1 MISSNL
7 KEYINNLNSKISS
20 YGLTPNDDNYI
31 LNYKEYK
38 PEGNSI
44 YSLDN
49 FEIINY
55 DIILLYEKLGIIK
68 KEKIIKGEYIA
79 GDKRIFFGYIK
90 DNKKYFQIDFYE
102 HINNSFITEYI
113 LKDISGTYSYFKE
126 KSINYMLN
134 ILKNNQIIYEG
145 NLICYCYNI
154 KAINS
159 VIENDD
165 KYLYNIISFLLSYN
179 LFKKNVLDK
188 IQESTN
194 QSFFQTKKYYLV
206 NKKSISEFLDF
217 FGDIK
222 LDEIILKYKIID
234 SLDLNENIINSILQD
249 KQIFQSILNKKEEFK
264 KNYQNMNIFN
274 INNLSKIVDQD
285 TFSYL

>member
-7 KEYINNLNSKISS
+7 KGYINILKSKIFS
-20 YGLTPNDDNYI
+20 YGLIPNDDNYI

-68 KEKIIKGEYIA
+68 EEKIIKGEYIA

-90 DNKKYFQIDFYE
+90 DNKKYFQIDFYD
-102 HINNSFITEYI
+102 HINNRFITEYI
-113 LKDISGTYSYFKE
+113 LKDIFGTYTYFKE
-126 KSINYMLN
+126 KGINYMLN

-145 NLICYCYNI
+145 NLICYSYNAKEI
-154 KAINS
+154 HS
-159 VIENDD
+159 LMENDD
-165 KYLYNIISFLLSYN
+165 KYLYNIISFLLSFK
-179 LFKKNVLDK
+179 LFEKYILNK
-188 IQESTN
+188 IKESTN

-206 NKKSISEFLDF
+206 VKNHFLNF
-217 FGDIK
+217 
-222 LDEIILKYKIID
+222 
-234 SLDLNENIINSILQD
+234 
-249 KQIFQSILNKKEEFK
+249 
-264 KNYQNMNIFN
+264 
-274 INNLSKIVDQD
+274 
-285 TFSYL
+285 